1 MKRIILL
8 MMLGIFMLTPA
19 FGADDDSTPYMPY
32 PETPP
37 QTQPT
42 KTPAKKAAPNK
53 KAPAKKKTPK
63 KQTPKK
69 AVKKT
74 PARPSSLQRGIELME
89 QDRYE
94 QAKPYLLKAIQED
107 RNNPNV
113 WYWYGVYHEK
123 TGGFHQ
129 AQYFYSKA
137 ITIDPAFEPLSR
149 VVYYPE
155 DSEKTPLWDPKRPA
169 RVYPVEVASTGGLS
183 TVPAGLPGRSS
194 FPEAPDDPE
203 LPHVPV
209 YTPPEPGAAPFDG
222 DAWSPA
228 VYVPPS
234 PEEVQT
240 EGEMSPQYIP
250 PEPQSIIA
258 QESPTAR
265 QVLEIPVRYPEV
277 SYPEGYT
284 TEYEQSDPESENRDH
299 IIRADKPLYTP
310 PNPGEKAPA
319 VPKQTQ
325 TLKQA
330 KKQTAPAKNAG
341 TQIQEAPSRR
351 RASVPENR
359 VVRQNQKPKKAA
371 RVQRQTPRR
380 SNTVSRDVRPQTP
393 ARPAQPQ
400 RQTPTPP
407 QTQQRTPEPVTP
419 TPTPTPAPSRQ
430 ERQERQENQ
439 QYMPP
444 VGQYAPDP
452 GTISETPIP
461 PVGQGS
467 QY

>member
-1 MKRIILL
+1 MIPVFLV
-8 MMLGIFMLTPA
+8 MSPA

-37 QTQPT
+37 QTQPV
-42 KTPAKKAAPNK
+42 KTPEKKPAPKK
-53 KAPAKKKTPK
+53 KAPAKKPAPK

-69 AVKKT
+69 AAKPKA
-74 PARPSSLQRGIELME
+74 PARPSSLQQGIALMQ

-94 QAKPYLLKAIQED
+94 QAKPYLLKAIQEE
-107 RNNPNV
+107 RNNPNA

-169 RVYPVEVASTGGLS
+169 RVYPVGTASTKGLAA
-183 TVPAGLPGRSS
+183 VPAGLPGRSS
-194 FPEAPDDPE
+194 FPEAPNDPE

-222 DAWSPA
+222 DAWGPA

-240 EGEMSPQYIP
+240 EGEMSPQYLP

-258 QESPTAR
+258 QESPTTQ
-265 QVLEIPVRYPEV
+265 QVLEIPMRYT
-277 SYPEGYT
+277 EGET
-284 TEYEQSDPESENRDH
+284 YEQTEPQDRDR

-319 VPKQTQ
+319 VPRQTQ
-325 TLKQA
+325 TV
-330 KKQTAPAKNAG
+330 KKQSPAQPKNADAKV
-341 TQIQEAPSRR
+341 QEAPSRR
-351 RASVPENR
+351 RASVPESR
-359 VVRQNQKPKKAA
+359 IVRQTQKPQKTAK
-371 RVQRQTPRR
+371 VQRQTTRKTT
-380 SNTVSRDVRPQTP
+380 STAAASRDVRPQTP
-393 ARPAQPQ
+393 AISVQTDRHVQPQ
-400 RQTPTPP
+400 RQIPA
-407 QTQQRTPEPVTP
+407 PEPVTP
-419 TPTPTPAPSRQ
+419 PPAP
-430 ERQERQENQ
+430 ETPRQERQENQ

-461 PVGQGS
+461 PVGQGN
-467 QY
+467 QN

>member
-1 MKRIILL
+1 MIMTMTLIKRSTLLMTLGILL
-8 MMLGIFMLTPA
+8 ICPA

-32 PETPP
+32 PETPV
-37 QTQPT
+37 QTQSVKPPAKKAAT
-42 KTPAKKAAPNK
+42 KKKAPAKKPAKKAAPK
-53 KAPAKKKTPK
+53 KAAKPK
-63 KQTPKK
+63 
-69 AVKKT
+69 V
-74 PARPSSLQRGIELME
+74 PARPSSLQQGIALME
-89 QDRYE
+89 QERYE

-169 RVYPVEVASTGGLS
+169 RVYPVETESTGGLA

-194 FPEAPDDPE
+194 FPEAPNDPE

-222 DAWSPA
+222 DAWGPA

-234 PEEVQT
+234 PEEIQT
-240 EGEMSPQYIP
+240 EGEMTPQYIP

-258 QESPTAR
+258 QDPQTGR
-265 QVLEIPVRYPEV
+265 QILEVPMR
-277 SYPEGYT
+277 YPEGYYT
-284 TEYEQSDPESENRDH
+284 ATEEYEQPESVQPDR
-299 IIRADKPLYTP
+299 IIRADLPLYTP
-310 PNPGEKAPA
+310 PNPGEKAPV

-325 TLKQA
+325 VAQKQSTPV
-330 KKQTAPAKNAG
+330 KNAKNAD
-341 TQIQEAPSRR
+341 TKIQETSTAKRTSSVPASRVIRQSQSNKPRKSTAKAAPAVTTTRKTQTQPSRK
-351 RASVPENR
+351 SS
-359 VVRQNQKPKKAA
+359 AA
-371 RVQRQTPRR
+371 
-380 SNTVSRDVRPQTP
+380 SRDVRPS
-393 ARPAQPQ
+393 R
-400 RQTPTPP
+400 P
-407 QTQQRTPEPVTP
+407 QTQQRVPEPVTP
-419 TPTPTPAPSRQ
+419 SPNPEPVQYRPQNQ
-430 ERQERQENQ
+430 E
-439 QYMPP
+439 YMPP
-444 VGQYAPDP
+444 AGQFAPDP
-452 GTISETPIP
+452 GTISENPLP

-467 QY
+467 QN